1 MKAEKIARIKILSD
15 DDKSMVVSK
24 MTRMGVARG
33 TALEFT
39 SLKELNSFMGWLKD
53 VKDIIKDNK

>member
-1 MKAEKIARIKILSD
+1 MKAEKITKIKILSD
-15 DDKSMVVSK
+15 DDNSMVVSK

-39 SLKELNSFMGWLKD
+39 SLKELNGFIRWLKD
-53 VKDIIKDNK
+53 VKDIIKDNQ